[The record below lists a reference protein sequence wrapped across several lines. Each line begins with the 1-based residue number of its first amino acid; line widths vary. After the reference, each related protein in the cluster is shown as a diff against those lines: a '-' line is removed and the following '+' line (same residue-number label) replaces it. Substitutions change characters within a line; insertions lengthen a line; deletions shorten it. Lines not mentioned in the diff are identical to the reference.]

1 MNANDAC
8 KLAMASAN
16 STAAWTAQQIR
27 EAFPWDDPPRDI
39 VHDRHRTFGEVF
51 RSRLQALGITPVLT
65 APRSPWQNG
74 HVERVIGSIRREC
87 LDHIVVLNERHLR
100 RVLNAYLVYY
110 NQTRTHLALSKDAPV
125 SRATS
130 PPRDGNVV
138 AIPQIG
144 GLHHR
149 YERRAT

>member
-1 MNANDAC
+1 
-8 KLAMASAN
+8 MASAN

-87 LDHIVVLNERHLR
+87 LDHIIVLNERHLR

-130 PPRDGNVV
+130 PPGDGNVV